1 MTIHD
6 KAFKRVIDVFDPD
19 TKVHIVKD
27 KIREIY
33 SNIGFSGSTL
43 KYKVDSMYN
52 KALYNHRKI
61 EKLAGR
67 RAGDAEELRRLSR
80 EYRPSEVRVTKL
92 FYRRAKDAVELKR
105 TRDLFR
111 NR

>member
-52 KALYNHRKI
+52 KALYNHKKI
-61 EKLAGR
+61 GFLAER
-67 RAGDAEELRRLSR
+67 RAIDKAILKLIDG
-80 EYRPSEVRVTKL
+80 PEVKVTKL
-92 FYRRAKDAVELKR
+92 QYRRAKDAVELKR